1 MTTPRR
7 HNWIPVVTALIS
19 REGKLL
25 VGRRPEGHSLAG
37 LWEFP
42 GGKIEMG
49 ETPEEALRREL
60 KEELSIDAEIGSL
73 ALATTHNYGQ
83 TGIILLFF
91 NVHFWKGELRTVHH
105 AEIKWVPAQ
114 ELRQWPLPE
123 ANRRILDRLLAAVRM
138 DNADRVS
145 L

>member
-1 MTTPRR
+1 MALKKN
-7 HNWIPVVTALIS
+7 HWIPVVTAVIS

-25 VGRRPEGHSLAG
+25 VGRRPEGQSLPG

-49 ETPEEALRREL
+49 ESPEEALKREL
-60 KEELSIDAEIGSL
+60 KEELGIDAEVGELI
-73 ALATTHNYGQ
+73 LATTHNYGQ

-91 NVHFWKGELRTVHH
+91 HVHFWKGELRSVHH
-105 AEIKWVPAQ
+105 TELKWAPPH
-114 ELRQWPLPE
+114 ELKHWPLPE
-123 ANRRILDRLLAAVRM
+123 ANRKILDRLMSVLRTNDANRL
-138 DNADRVS
+138 S